1 MVESKIKCGCE
12 MWTVDCRLKKKLL
25 SPERNFWRVAAKTS
39 KILQIRDE
47 ELEKNVSQTVLGKM
61 GSSL

>member
-1 MVESKIKCGCE
+1 